1 MATRLVTV
9 RSMRCRLCLGCDTLK
24 NPFERLVTQQQ
35 SRGMVCDTVN
45 VQQTSSNKRQ
55 GICTCRDG
63 DLLLPTKQ
71 RVQKY
76 PSIFDSQKST
86 WPHTLVSGLPF
97 GFFLFPPSRSYR
109 SLSTVPNG
117 AKWEELDV
125 GDADN
130 AMMSTSSLRS
140 FMQTCAKWEDL
151 GVHEVGYHMMQT
163 TLPNLNYMD
172 SRKDLIEDVWYP
184 YRLIAYTT
192 GIRDQAIQVDM
203 RSRILPQ
210 TPYLSVNN
218 VNRFL
223 SARVVSLAGLQIWV
237 HVCRIMAPPV
247 GDFLKADMS
256 LCLLPSSTTFSLHMS
271 CFLLSYSWLALEA
284 AVFQLHPQ
292 TLEWNMS
299 YPNFLHRVSEADECD
314 VQPFSVVGSLR
325 AGGRGLDTEL
335 GTLVVVRREFTDPS
349 GRYLATS

>member
-1 MATRLVTV
+1 MASQTGDRPLYEVPAV
-9 RSMRCRLCLGCDTLK
+9 LRMRHPQK
-24 NPFERLVTQQQ
+24 SSFERLVTQQR
-35 SRGMVCDTVN
+35 SRGMVRDTVN
-45 VQQTSSNKRQ
+45 TSEGANKPQPSNKRQ

-76 PSIFDSQKST
+76 PSVFDPQKST

-117 AKWEELDV
+117 AKWEDLDV

-151 GVHEVGYHMMQT
+151 GVHEVDYHMMQT

-210 TPYLSVNN
+210 TPYLSVND

-237 HVCRIMAPPV
+237 RAL
-247 GDFLKADMS
+247 GS
-256 LCLLPSSTTFSLHMS
+256 LHYLQPTSSTSPDS
-271 CFLLSYSWLALEA
+271 SYTEA

-299 YPNFLHRVSEADECD
+299 YPNFLRRVSEADECD
-314 VQPFSVVGSLR
+314 VQARHHCKVLLGDRPFSVVGSLR
-325 AGGRGLDTEL
+325 AGGRG
-335 GTLVVVRREFTDPS
+335 LVVVRREFTDPS